1 MIGRETAIQIALN
14 AMPESGYTLN
24 KIILDNQVWY
34 VGLNKGSRGF
44 EVEIDAETG
53 KIIGGGG
60 GK

>member
-24 KIILDNQVWY
+24 KIVLDNQVWY

-44 EVEIDAETG
+44 EVEIDANTG
-53 KIIGGGG
+53 AIIGGGG